1 MGSAI
6 SAATESG
13 PAWMMAASTA
23 SPLHAAQYGAVP
35 RQSQR

>member
-13 PAWMMAASTA
+13 PASMMAASTA
-23 SPLHAAQYGAVP
+23 SPLQAAQYGGVP
-35 RQSQR
+35 RQPHR